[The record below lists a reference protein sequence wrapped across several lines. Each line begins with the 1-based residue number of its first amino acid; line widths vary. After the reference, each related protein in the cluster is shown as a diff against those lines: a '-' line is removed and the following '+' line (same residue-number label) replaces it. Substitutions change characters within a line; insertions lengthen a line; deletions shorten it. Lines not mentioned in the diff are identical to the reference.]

1 MKEKDLY
8 EELVRS
14 FEFMVGR
21 MPDRDNFKSALAT
34 IVTPQELRL
43 HFLLPVVGTM
53 NLDKFARRAKRA
65 KIPPAWFEINLEKLI
80 CEGLVVTYEVPGEE
94 RVYQRG
100 DVLTLTELQIRK
112 PEDHPMRT
120 AASNFMNGMIEGG
133 SSEIP
138 NKTPYFRVLA
148 VEETLTGRAPTG
160 EVVQVREPIPDPRA
174 VLPIDVV
181 SEMVSREKI
190 IAVSECY
197 CRKARQVVGNGCEH
211 SLETCFYFNEL
222 ALSQV
227 ENGQARRV
235 SREEALA
242 ILRGCEEEGLV
253 HNVDNCEGELRTLC
267 NCCACSCVVMKS
279 ILRGNYNAGGP
290 SRFEV
295 ALDGDACTA
304 CGICVESCPTG
315 ALSLNGKMRVAL
327 EKCIGCGLCASRCPE
342 GALAMIRREKHPH
355 IYPTNNK
362 LWARI
367 GREAFVGI
375 ARQRLFGKR

>member
-14 FEFMVGR
+14 FEFMVGK
-21 MPDRDNFKSALAT
+21 MPDREHFKSALAT
-34 IVTPQELRL
+34 LVTPAELKL

-53 NLDKFARRAKRA
+53 TLDRFARKAERA
-65 KIPPAWFEINLEKLI
+65 KIPSAWFEINLEKLI
-80 CEGLVVTYEVPGEE
+80 REGLIVTYEVPGEE

-112 PEDHPMRT
+112 TEEHPMRT

-138 NKTPYFRVLA
+138 NKTPYFRVLP
-148 VEETLTGRAPTG
+148 VEETLTGRTPAG
-160 EVVQVREPIPDPRA
+160 EVIEVKEAIPDPRA

-181 SEMVSREKI
+181 SEMVRQERI
-190 IAVSECY
+190 IAVAECY
-197 CRKARQVVGNGCEH
+197 CRKSRQVIGQGCEH
-211 SLETCFYFNEL
+211 PLETCFYFNEL

-235 SREEALA
+235 SQEEALE
-242 ILRGCEEEGLV
+242 ILEMCEDVGLV
-253 HNVDNCEGELRTLC
+253 HNVDNCEGDLRTLC

-279 ILRGNYNAGGP
+279 IQRGNYNAGGP
-290 SRFEV
+290 SRFQV
-295 ALDGDACTA
+295 ALNEEACTA
-304 CGICVESCPTG
+304 CGTCTEICPTG
-315 ALSLNGKMRVAL
+315 ALSLNGRLAVAL

-342 GALAMIRREKHPH
+342 SALSMAPREKYPR
-355 IYPTNNK
+355 IYPTNKK
-362 LWARI
+362 LWDRI

-375 ARQRLFGKR
+375 AKQRLFGK